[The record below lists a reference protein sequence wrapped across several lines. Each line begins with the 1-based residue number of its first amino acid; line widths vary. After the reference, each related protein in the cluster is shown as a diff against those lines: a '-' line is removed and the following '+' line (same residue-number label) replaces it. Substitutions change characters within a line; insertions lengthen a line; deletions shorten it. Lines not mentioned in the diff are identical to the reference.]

1 MALWKEPTSS
11 KPSFPPTPEP
21 APAAR
26 FDPIP
31 SPPAAVDAPVIPVTP
46 NREKARAE
54 SLIAVDLTIEGRI
67 EGTGHVR
74 IAGRFKGDI
83 DVKGDLTIE
92 LGATVT
98 GSVRAEKV
106 TIAGELVGN
115 IEAASRVDLLQTG
128 ALTGD
133 IKAGTL
139 TVASGARMRGQA
151 DFGWEDGKPHGVVTN
166 GNGHAKGERNGAA

>member
-1 MALWKEPTSS
+1 MALWKEPSSS
-11 KPSFPPTPEP
+11 KPSFVPTPEP

-26 FDPIP
+26 FDPTP
-31 SPPAAVDAPVIPVTP
+31 SPAPSDSAVVPVATQAQ
-46 NREKARAE
+46 RARAE
-54 SLIAVDLTIEGRI
+54 SLIAAELTIEGRI

-74 IAGRFKGDI
+74 IAGRFKGDV
-83 DVKGDLTIE
+83 DVKGDLTVE

-106 TIAGELVGN
+106 TIAGELIGN
-115 IEAASRVDLLQTG
+115 IEAASRVDLLQSG

-139 TVASGARMRGQA
+139 TVAAGARMRGNA
-151 DFGWEDGKPHGVVTN
+151 DFGWEDAKSHGTN
-166 GNGHAKGERNGAA
+166 GHGKGDRNGAA